1 VSYKA
6 TNWAYEL
13 PITGSKK
20 SVLIALAD
28 MADEQ
33 ASCFPGHERIAAMT
47 GRSKSTVERA
57 VKDLESM
64 GLLTRSKRHD
74 ARGWR
79 TSDRY
84 HLCLTVNLPSRQP
97 ADSATRLVGSVQSL
111 TVNLLPP
118 TRHHDEAEPLV
129 EPLEEPSEKKSTK
142 GSRISPE
149 WWPSE
154 ALLEWAAKEIPLIDA
169 LGETP
174 NFVDWWVSAAG
185 AKAVK
190 LDWDRTW
197 KVWMRKQ
204 QPSKRPQTKPTT
216 VADIAA
222 HKAKVMAESEARYL
236 AETEARNA

>member
-1 VSYKA
+1 
-6 TNWAYEL
+6 
-13 PITGSKK
+13 
-20 SVLIALAD
+20 
-28 MADEQ
+28 
-33 ASCFPGHERIAAMT
+33 
-47 GRSKSTVERA
+47 
-57 VKDLESM
+57 M

-97 ADSATRLVGSVQSL
+97 AESAKSLVGNVQSL

-129 EPLEEPSEKKSTK
+129 EPSVEPSEKKSTK

-154 ALLEWAAKEIPLIDA
+154 ALLEWAAKEIPSTDA
-169 LGETP
+169 LGQTP
-174 NFVDWWVSAAG
+174 NFVDWWVAAAG

-204 QPSKRPQTKPTT
+204 QPSKRSQAKPTT

-222 HKAKVMAESEARYL
+222 HKAKVMAETEARYK
-236 AETEARNA
+236 ADIEARNA